1 MGPGGDSRFEKL
13 LGLGNSVP
21 NSDVL
26 NWWVSSEWK
35 QSAGLLFYTCVESI
49 ARAVFMHSNPV
60 LKRLGLEEMGP

>member
-26 NWWVSSEWK
+26 ELIGGSVCEWK
-35 QSAGLLFYTCVESI
+35 QSAGC
-49 ARAVFMHSNPV
+49 
-60 LKRLGLEEMGP
+60 